1 MAIGNPI
8 TLTTNIASKTIS
20 EIATAAQ
27 TSFNVTGGYR
37 INQIAVYRNGVKLV
51 SGRDFNALDGAT
63 VTLLSPATLNDVI
76 EFHIFDDFSVSDAI
90 SASASNQT
98 LNSDL
103 LNVSGQI
110 KSLGA
115 ASTEFRAAVGIS
127 SAGTVIGAGITQLN
141 FVGAGNTF
149 KVTDNTMD
157 ITISGGAM
165 GGGANR
171 VFFENDTT
179 ITEDYEITTGKNAMS
194 AGPLTI
200 NSGVTITIPSGSD
213 WTIV

>member
-20 EIATAAQ
+20 AIATASQ

-51 SGRDFNALDGAT
+51 SGRDFTALDGST
-63 VTLLSPATLNDVI
+63 VTLLSPATLNDVL

-90 SASASNQT
+90 QTAGAEQT
-98 LNSDL
+98 L
-103 LNVSGQI
+103 SGNLTI
-110 KSLGA
+110 TGTLTGTGA
-115 ASTEFRAAVGIS
+115 ASTEFRAAIGIS

-149 KVTDNTMD
+149 AVTGNTMD
-157 ITISGGAM
+157 VSISGGAM
-165 GGGANR
+165 GGGSNR
-171 VFFENDTT
+171 IFFEND
-179 ITEDYEITTGKNAMS
+179 ITVTDDYEITTGKNAMS

-200 NSGVTITIPSGSD
+200 NAGVTITIPSGSD

>member
-8 TLTTNIASKTIS
+8 TLTTNIASKTVS
-20 EIATAAQ
+20 AIATASQ

-37 INQIAVYRNGVKLV
+37 INQISVYRNGIKLV

-63 VTLLSPATLNDVI
+63 VTLLSPAALNDVV
-76 EFHIFDDFSVSDAI
+76 EFHVFDDFQVSDAI
-90 SASASNQT
+90 SSSASNQT
-98 LNSDL
+98 LASDL
-103 LNVSGQI
+103 LNVTGQI
-110 KSLGA
+110 RSTGA
-115 ASTEFRAAVGIS
+115 ASTEFRAAIGIS
-127 SAGTVIGAGITQLN
+127 SGGTAIGAGITQLN

-171 VFFENDTT
+171 IFFEND
-179 ITEDYEITTGKNAMS
+179 ITVTNDYTITTGKNAMS

-200 NSGVTITIPSGSD
+200 NAGVTITIPAGSD

>member
-20 EIATAAQ
+20 AIATASQ

-51 SGRDFNALDGAT
+51 SGRDFTALDGAT
-63 VTLLSPATLNDVI
+63 VTLLSPATLSDVI
-76 EFHIFDDFSVSDAI
+76 EFHIFDDFQVSDAI
-90 SASASNQT
+90 QSAASEQT
-98 LNSDL
+98 L
-103 LNVSGQI
+103 SGNLTI
-110 KSLGA
+110 TGDITGTGA

-149 KVTDNTMD
+149 KVTENTMD

-171 VFFENDTT
+171 IFFENDTT
-179 ITEDYEITTGKNAMS
+179 ITTDYEVTTGKNAMS

-200 NSGVTITIPSGSD
+200 NAGVTITIPSGSD

>member
-20 EIATAAQ
+20 AIATASQ

-51 SGRDFNALDGAT
+51 SGRDFTALDGST

-90 SASASNQT
+90 QTAGAEQT
-98 LNSDL
+98 L
-103 LNVSGQI
+103 SGNLTI
-110 KSLGA
+110 TGTLTGTGA
-115 ASTEFRAAVGIS
+115 ASTEFRAAIGIS

-149 KVTDNTMD
+149 AVTGNTMD
-157 ITISGGAM
+157 VSISGGAM
-165 GGGANR
+165 GGGSNR
-171 VFFENDTT
+171 VFFEND
-179 ITEDYEITTGKNAMS
+179 ITVTDDYEITTGKNAMS

-200 NSGVTITIPSGSD
+200 NAGVTITIPSGSD

>member
-20 EIATAAQ
+20 AIATASQ

-51 SGRDFNALDGAT
+51 SGRDFTALDGST
-63 VTLLSPATLNDVI
+63 VTLLSPATLNDVV

-90 SASASNQT
+90 QTAGAEQT
-98 LNSDL
+98 L
-103 LNVSGQI
+103 SGNLTI
-110 KSLGA
+110 TGTLTGTGA
-115 ASTEFRAAVGIS
+115 ASTEFRAAIGIS

-149 KVTDNTMD
+149 AVTGNTMD
-157 ITISGGAM
+157 VSISGGAM
-165 GGGANR
+165 GGGSNR
-171 VFFENDTT
+171 IFFENDIT
-179 ITEDYEITTGKNAMS
+179 ITDDYEITTGKNAMS

-200 NSGVTITIPSGSD
+200 NAGVTITIPSGSD

>member
-20 EIATAAQ
+20 AIATASQ

-51 SGRDFNALDGAT
+51 SGRDFTALDGST
-63 VTLLSPATLNDVI
+63 VTLLSPATLNDVV

-90 SASASNQT
+90 QTASAEQT
-98 LNSDL
+98 I
-103 LNVSGQI
+103 SGN
-110 KSLGA
+110 LTLTGTLTGTGA
-115 ASTEFRAAVGIS
+115 ASTEFRAAIGIS

-149 KVTDNTMD
+149 AVTGNTMD
-157 ITISGGAM
+157 VSISGGAM
-165 GGGANR
+165 GGGSNR
-171 VFFENDTT
+171 VFFEND
-179 ITEDYEITTGKNAMS
+179 ITVTDDYEITTGKNAMS

-200 NSGVTITIPSGSD
+200 NAGVTITIPSGSD

>member
-20 EIATAAQ
+20 AIATASQ

-51 SGRDFNALDGAT
+51 SGRDFTALDGAT
-63 VTLLSPATLNDVI
+63 VTLLSPATLSDVI
-76 EFHIFDDFSVSDAI
+76 EFHIFDDFQVSDAI
-90 SASASNQT
+90 QSAASEQT
-98 LNSDL
+98 L
-103 LNVSGQI
+103 SGNLTI
-110 KSLGA
+110 TGDITGTGA

-127 SAGTVIGAGITQLN
+127 SAGVVIGAGITQLN

-149 KVTDNTMD
+149 KVTENTMD

-171 VFFENDTT
+171 IFFENDTT
-179 ITEDYEITTGKNAMS
+179 ITDDYEVTTGKNAMS

-200 NSGVTITIPSGSD
+200 NAGVTITVPSGSD

>member
-20 EIATAAQ
+20 AIATASQ

-51 SGRDFNALDGAT
+51 SGRDFTALDGAT
-63 VTLLSPATLNDVI
+63 VTLLSPATLSDVI
-76 EFHIFDDFSVSDAI
+76 EFHIFDDFQVSDAI
-90 SASASNQT
+90 QSAASEQT
-98 LNSDL
+98 L
-103 LNVSGQI
+103 SGNLTI
-110 KSLGA
+110 TGDITGTGA

-127 SAGTVIGAGITQLN
+127 SAGVVIGAGITQLN

-149 KVTDNTMD
+149 KVTENTMD

-165 GGGANR
+165 GGGGNR
-171 VFFENDTT
+171 VFFENDVT
-179 ITEDYEITTGKNAMS
+179 ITDSYEITTGKNAMS

-200 NSGVTITIPSGSD
+200 NAGVTITIPSGSD

>member
-20 EIATAAQ
+20 AIATASQ

-51 SGRDFNALDGAT
+51 SGRDFTALDGAT
-63 VTLLSPATLNDVI
+63 VTLLSPATLSDII
-76 EFHIFDDFSVSDAI
+76 EFHIFDDFQVSDAI
-90 SASASNQT
+90 QSAAAEQT
-98 LNSDL
+98 L
-103 LNVSGQI
+103 SGNLTI
-110 KSLGA
+110 TGDITSAGA

-127 SAGTVIGAGITQLN
+127 SAGVVIGAGITQLN

-149 KVTDNTMD
+149 KVTQNTMD
-157 ITISGGAM
+157 VSISGGAM
-165 GGGANR
+165 GGGGNR
-171 VFFENDTT
+171 IFFENDVTVT
-179 ITEDYEITTGKNAMS
+179 DSYEITTGKNAMS

-200 NSGVTITIPSGSD
+200 NNGVTVTIPSGSD

>member
-20 EIATAAQ
+20 AIATASQ

-51 SGRDFNALDGAT
+51 SGRDFTALDGAT
-63 VTLLSPATLNDVI
+63 VTLLSPATLSDVI
-76 EFHIFDDFSVSDAI
+76 EFHIFDDFQVSDAI
-90 SASASNQT
+90 QSAASEQT
-98 LNSDL
+98 L
-103 LNVSGQI
+103 SGNLTI
-110 KSLGA
+110 TGDITGTGA

-127 SAGTVIGAGITQLN
+127 SAGVVIGAGITQLN

-149 KVTDNTMD
+149 KVTENTMD
-157 ITISGGAM
+157 ITISGGAL

-171 VFFENDTT
+171 IFFENDTT
-179 ITEDYEITTGKNAMS
+179 ITDSYEIRTGKNAMS

-200 NSGVTITIPSGSD
+200 NAGVTITIPSGSD

>member
-20 EIATAAQ
+20 AIATASQ

-51 SGRDFNALDGAT
+51 SGRDYTALDGAT
-63 VTLLSPATLNDVI
+63 VTLLSPASLSDVI

-90 SASASNQT
+90 QT
-98 LNSDL
+98 AGAEQTI
-103 LNVSGQI
+103 SGNLTI
-110 KSLGA
+110 TGDITGTGA
-115 ASTEFRAAVGIS
+115 ASTEFRAAIGIS
-127 SAGTVIGAGITQLN
+127 SAGTTIGAGITQLN
-141 FVGAGNTF
+141 FIGAGNTF
-149 KVTDNTMD
+149 AVTGNTMD
-157 ITISGGAM
+157 VSISGGAM
-165 GGGANR
+165 GGGSNR
-171 VFFENDTT
+171 IFFEND
-179 ITEDYEITTGKNAMS
+179 ITVTDDYEITTGKNAMS

-200 NSGVTITIPSGSD
+200 NAGVTITIPSGSD

>member
-8 TLTTNIASKTIS
+8 TLTTNIASKTLS
-20 EIATAAQ
+20 AIATASQ

-51 SGRDFNALDGAT
+51 SGRDFTALDGAT
-63 VTLLSPATLNDVI
+63 VTLLSPATLSDII
-76 EFHIFDDFSVSDAI
+76 EFHIFDDFQVSDAI
-90 SASASNQT
+90 QSAAAEQT
-98 LNSDL
+98 L
-103 LNVSGQI
+103 SGNLTI
-110 KSLGA
+110 TGDITSAGA

-127 SAGTVIGAGITQLN
+127 SAGVVIGAGITQLN

-149 KVTDNTMD
+149 KVTQNTMD
-157 ITISGGAM
+157 VSISGGAM
-165 GGGANR
+165 GGGGNR
-171 VFFENDTT
+171 IFFENDVTVT
-179 ITEDYEITTGKNAMS
+179 DSYEITTGKNAMS

-200 NSGVTITIPSGSD
+200 NNGVTVTIPSGSD

>member
-1 MAIGNPI
+1 MAIGTPI

-20 EIATAAQ
+20 AIATASQ

-51 SGRDFNALDGAT
+51 SGRDFTALDGST

-90 SASASNQT
+90 QTAGAEQT
-98 LNSDL
+98 L
-103 LNVSGQI
+103 SGNLTI
-110 KSLGA
+110 TGTLTGTGA
-115 ASTEFRAAVGIS
+115 ASTEFRAAIGIS

-141 FVGAGNTF
+141 FIGAGNTF
-149 KVTDNTMD
+149 AVTGNTMD
-157 ITISGGAM
+157 VSISGGAM
-165 GGGANR
+165 GGGSNR
-171 VFFENDTT
+171 VFFEND
-179 ITEDYEITTGKNAMS
+179 ITVTDDYEITTGKNAMS

-200 NSGVTITIPSGSD
+200 NAGVTITIPSGSD

>member
-20 EIATAAQ
+20 AIATASQ

-51 SGRDFNALDGAT
+51 SGRDFTALDGST
-63 VTLLSPATLNDVI
+63 VTLLSPATLNDVV

-90 SASASNQT
+90 QTASAEQT
-98 LNSDL
+98 I
-103 LNVSGQI
+103 SGN
-110 KSLGA
+110 LTLTGTLTGTGA
-115 ASTEFRAAVGIS
+115 ASTEFRAAIGIS

-149 KVTDNTMD
+149 AVTGNTMD
-157 ITISGGAM
+157 VSISGGAM
-165 GGGANR
+165 GGGSNR
-171 VFFENDTT
+171 IFFENDITVTDDYT
-179 ITEDYEITTGKNAMS
+179 ITSGKNAMS

-200 NSGVTITIPSGSD
+200 NAGVTITIPSGSD

>member
-8 TLTTNIASKTIS
+8 TLTTNIASKTLS
-20 EIATAAQ
+20 AIATASQ

-51 SGRDFNALDGAT
+51 SGRDFTALDGAT
-63 VTLLSPATLNDVI
+63 VTLLSPATLSDVI
-76 EFHIFDDFSVSDAI
+76 EFHIFDDFQVSDAI
-90 SASASNQT
+90 QSTAAEQT
-98 LNSDL
+98 L
-103 LNVSGQI
+103 SGNLTI
-110 KSLGA
+110 TGDITGTGA

-127 SAGTVIGAGITQLN
+127 SAGVVIGAGITQLN

-149 KVTDNTMD
+149 KVTENTMD
-157 ITISGGAM
+157 VSISGGAM
-165 GGGANR
+165 GGGGNR
-171 VFFENDTT
+171 IFFENDVTVT
-179 ITEDYEITTGKNAMS
+179 DSYEITTGKNAMS

-200 NSGVTITIPSGSD
+200 NNGVTITIPSGSD